1 MMRITIRLIRWYQR
15 RCSKY
20 TPHCRYHPTCSQ
32 YMIDAILR
40 YGTIYG
46 LFIGTLRLVRCN
58 KRCRQS
64 GYDPVPHHNAIRICV
79 NKTIDFLGDSWKIDV
94 STLTACSLLYLLNRL
109 YGKNIGLYFLDCY
122 FNDVCC
128 GAWFMSCTNLLLWFR
143 KRRIEKLQYILIYI
157 GSWGIYWEVTGSSLR
172 ATAVADKYDI
182 AAYCAGSILYWT
194 LNAVV
199 ARVHT
204 RDESRNT

>member
-1 MMRITIRLIRWYQR
+1 MAHIIPY
-15 RCSKY
+15 Y
-20 TPHCRYHPTCSQ
+20 TY
-32 YMIDAILR
+32 
-40 YGTIYG
+40 
-46 LFIGTLRLVRCN
+46 
-58 KRCRQS
+58 
-64 GYDPVPHHNAIRICV
+64 CV
-79 NKTIDFLGDSWKIDV
+79 HDNNKTIDFLGDSWKIDV
-94 STLTACSLLYLLNRL
+94 TTLTACSLLYLLNRL

-128 GAWFMSCTNLLLWFR
+128 GAWFMSCTNLFLWLR

-157 GSWGIYWEVTGSSLR
+157 GSWGIYWEITGSSHR
-172 ATAVADKYDI
+172 ATAVADEYDI

-194 LNAVV
+194 LNAIV